1 MSKVRACNI
10 VASLLDAVVYMH
22 KRNIVHRDLKAKH
35 LMLERDDVNSA
46 VKIIDFGLAMVHRT
60 GNPLMTAF
68 AGSAF
73 TTVVPEVVPRSYGR
87 QSPTCGVVA
96 SSLNFLLV
104 RGGRNIRGSSG
115 RRAKCRREL
124 LCGAAGQACAQ
135 AGN

>member
-46 VKIIDFGLAMVHRT
+46 VKIIDFGLAMVHWP

-68 AGSAF
+68 AGSTF
-73 TTVVPEVVPRSYGR
+73 TVVPEVVRRSYGR

-96 SSLNFLLV
+96 SLLNFLLV

-124 LCGAAGQACAQ
+124 LCGAAGQARAQ
-135 AGN
+135 TGN